1 MSLCGRLAVVTG
13 GASGIGR
20 CVCDALASE
29 NATVIVAD
37 LNLDAANAVAQS
49 LPGSATHRGALVDV
63 GESKSVD
70 ELFAHIKDT
79 EPLPVSIAVNCAAIA
94 TLSSL
99 VDTTDE
105 DFDNI
110 IRVNLKG
117 TFLVTRASARAMIAS
132 GVANAAI
139 VNVGSLLGRTGF
151 ANLAAYTASKGGVVA
166 LTKTAAKELG
176 PLGIRCNAVLPS
188 LIQTPMGDQM
198 PEKTRKGFSTFAAMR
213 RIGQPEEVAAAI
225 LFLCCPQSSFV
236 TGAALEVTGGYAM

>member
-1 MSLCGRLAVVTG
+1 MRQVLVPWQWPRGTVPASASGGATRRRRFCRSRLKSVAAVPGTVSMSLCGRLAVVTG

-20 CVCDALASE
+20 CVCVALASE

-79 EPLPVSIAVNCAAIA
+79 EPLPVSIVVNCAAIA

-110 IRVNLKG
+110 IRVNLKLSS
-117 TFLVTRASARAMIAS
+117 T
-132 GVANAAI
+132 
-139 VNVGSLLGRTGF
+139 
-151 ANLAAYTASKGGVVA
+151 
-166 LTKTAAKELG
+166 
-176 PLGIRCNAVLPS
+176 
-188 LIQTPMGDQM
+188 
-198 PEKTRKGFSTFAAMR
+198 EKTYFIFTAWIATAWTRK
-213 RIGQPEEVAAAI
+213 
-225 LFLCCPQSSFV
+225 CC
-236 TGAALEVTGGYAM
+236 TGALSS